1 MKVVLLED
9 VKGMGH
15 ADTVKD
21 ISDGYARNFLIP
33 KGLAVIADKGA
44 LKSLEERVK
53 AKADKLEKER
63 AELNKI
69 ASKLNGA
76 EISIKVDAGQ
86 SGKVFGSVTHQ
97 DIAKKIHETLGIDID
112 KRKIILDQ
120 PIKETGSFNVPVKF
134 ASDISASL
142 KVNVTA
148 SAR

>member
-1 MKVVLLED
+1 MKVVLLKD
-9 VKGMGH
+9 VKDIGH

-33 KGLAVIADKGA
+33 KGLAVVADKGT

-53 AKADKLEKER
+53 ARTEKLEKER
-63 AELNKI
+63 AELKSI
-69 ASKLNGA
+69 ASKLNGV

-97 DIAKKIHETLGIDID
+97 DIAKKIHEALGIDVD
-112 KRKIILDQ
+112 KRKIVLDQ

>member
-1 MKVVLLED
+1 MKVVLLQD

-33 KGLAVIADKGA
+33 KGLAVIADKGT

-53 AKADKLEKER
+53 AKAEKLEKER

-97 DIAKKIHETLGIDID
+97 DIAKKIHETLGIDVD